1 MPSGPIRPAW
11 RRPRRF
17 FAAIRV
23 PRSGASADDARI
35 VLRFRN
41 AFFPRAEPPGR
52 RLAIDVSMRQTAPIM
67 SQREIRILTV
77 GERDEDASLL
87 VSPFERAGYAVAH
100 ERVDTAGAMSRAV
113 ADQAWDLVLCDGR
126 GRA

>member
-1 MPSGPIRPAW
+1 MPSGPIRPA
-11 RRPRRF
+11 RALEVF
-17 FAAIRV
+17 FSPQSQSGA
-23 PRSGASADDARI
+23 SGASADDRRI

-41 AFFPRAEPPGR
+41 AFFSHAGPPGS

-100 ERVDTAGAMSRAV
+100 
-113 ADQAWDLVLCDGR
+113 
-126 GRA
+126 